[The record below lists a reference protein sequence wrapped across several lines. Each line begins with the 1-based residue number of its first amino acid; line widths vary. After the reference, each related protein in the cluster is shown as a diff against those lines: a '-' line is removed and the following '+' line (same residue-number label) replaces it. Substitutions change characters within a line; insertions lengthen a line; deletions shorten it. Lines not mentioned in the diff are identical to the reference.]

1 MVGGDGA
8 SEGGTVFRGCVKNP
22 MPNYHGFLVIS
33 FSITWF
39 TTEYR
44 QC

>member
-22 MPNYHGFLVIS
+22 KLSWLFGYFIFNYVV
-33 FSITWF
+33 
-39 TTEYR
+39 YN
-44 QC
+44 